1 MRIARF
7 SHDDEVSYGL
17 VLGPEGMSAE
27 APAVANGAAAA
38 GQAGSAGSH
47 EDGQLAVAQIAGHPF
62 GAQADIK
69 LTGARFPLPD
79 VRLLAPI
86 LPSKVICIG
95 KNYADHAREMGG
107 EPPEEPV
114 IFLKPSTAVCGP
126 GDPILRPT
134 QISDRTD
141 YEGELA
147 VVIGR
152 LCRQVP
158 ADRVAEVIFGYT
170 CANDVTARDLQAKD
184 GQWTRAKGFDTFCP
198 LGPWIETELDPSNL
212 RIRGR
217 LNGRTMQEASTS
229 QMLFSVRSVISYLSR
244 GMTLLPGT
252 VLLTGTPAG
261 VGFARKPPVWLKPGD
276 SYEVEIE
283 GIGALRNPV
292 VADSWPAGDR
302 S

>member
-17 VLGPEGMSAE
+17 VLGPDGMSAE
-27 APAVANGAAAA
+27 APAVANGTAAA
-38 GQAGSAGSH
+38 GQASSAGSH

-62 GAQADIK
+62 GGTQADIK

-114 IFLKPSTAVCGP
+114 IFLKPSTAVSGP
-126 GDPILRPT
+126 GDPIQRPT
-134 QISDRTD
+134 LISERTD

-170 CANDVTARDLQAKD
+170 CANDVTARDLQARD

-198 LGPWIETELDPSNL
+198 LGPWIETELDPADL
-212 RIRGR
+212 ALTTR
-217 LNGRTMQEASTS
+217 LNGEVKQASRTSLLLHDVQALVMFVS
-229 QMLFSVRSVISYLSR
+229 QV
-244 GMTLLPGT
+244 MTLLPGD

-261 VGFARKPPVWLKPGD
+261 IGPMKAGD
-276 SYEVEIE
+276 EVSVAIE
-283 GIGALRNPV
+283 GIGTLSNPV
-292 VADSWPAGDR
+292 TDR
-302 S
+302 D